1 MADLR
6 QLRYFIALAEELN
19 FTRAAHRLHMA
30 QPPLSLAIRQLEQ
43 ELGTDLL
50 VRSTRE
56 VRLTQAGRA
65 LLEGA
70 RRTLTEFDL
79 TITTTRRAARGEL
92 GSLRVAFGWSTRFDT
107 LPAIGKAFRDRCPD
121 VDLLTEE
128 MWNARM
134 PQALRSGAIDIA
146 ISLCPE
152 IASDLSQ
159 EPIRR
164 ERIVAVVATGHPL
177 ANEATIALAALAHD
191 GFLLFP
197 RELAP
202 RLHDV
207 LIGACR
213 RAGFEPS
220 IHSGSFHTGWDLRTL
235 ADAPIAAL
243 TPESVARDLPEGIL
257 ALPLDEPNDQLETA
271 VVWRTDDLPP
281 AAAAFRD
288 VARTLFHVRSQA

>member
-1 MADLR
+1 MAELR
-6 QLRYFIALAEELN
+6 HLRYFIALAEELN
-19 FTRAAHRLHMA
+19 FTRAAQRLHMA

-43 ELGTDLL
+43 ELGTQLL

-56 VRLTQAGRA
+56 VRLTAAGRA

-79 TITTTRRAARGEL
+79 TITTARRVARGEL

-107 LPAIGKAFRDRCPD
+107 LPAIGKAFRERCPD
-121 VDLLTEE
+121 VELLTEE

-152 IASDLSQ
+152 VAGDLSQ

-164 ERIVAVVATGHPL
+164 ERIIAVVGTGHPL
-177 ANEATIALAALAHD
+177 ANKGRIALAALADD

-202 RLHDV
+202 RLHDI
-207 LIGACR
+207 LIGVCR
-213 RAGFEPS
+213 QAGFEPS
-220 IHSGSFHTGWDLRTL
+220 IRGGSFHTGWDLRTF
-235 ADAPIAAL
+235 ADGPTVAL
-243 TPESVARDLPEGIL
+243 TPESIARDLPDGIV
-257 ALPLDEPNDQLETA
+257 ALPLDEPDDDLETA
-271 VVWRTDDLPP
+271 VIWRTDAPAP
-281 AAAAFRD
+281 AAAAFRE
-288 VARTLFHVRSQA
+288 VARTLFHARSQT